1 MRCLPEDKALGV
13 KWDTEKD
20 TLEFKMKLVEKP
32 STRHGL
38 LSMLSS
44 VYDPLGLGAP
54 FMLKRRQIIQ
64 QLWQEKLQWD
74 QQIDERLAYEW
85 LKW

>member
-1 MRCLPEDKALGV
+1 MGCLPEDTALGV

-20 TLEFKMKLVEKP
+20 TLEFTMKLVEKP

-44 VYDPLGLGAP
+44 VYDPLGLGAS

-74 QQIDERLAYEW
+74 EQIDERLAYEW